1 MQKNKSPVKEQEPKL
16 TVPQII
22 EYCKNDLGITFD
34 LMSQEKAAD
43 FLQKHNY
50 FFRLKQY
57 AEVCQEKTKGG
68 KYVGIDFGHL
78 VELSTIDM
86 FFRKLMLKMTIDL
99 EHYLKVKI
107 VNECQNNSA
116 DDGYLVVQAFLEKNP
131 KIKEGLQNG
140 AFLAGYSG
148 LNFVKYLQAP
158 AVWNFVEMINFFEF
172 TNFFSFY
179 YDYFRLRSEYTKR
192 FDSVRRLRNMAAH
205 NARAL
210 CNFRPVQNFRYNSE
224 IFFELA
230 QGNIGVGNSVIS
242 SCIKV
247 PLLNDFSAMLSLYTR
262 LITSPQVKE
271 KTFEEIK
278 ALFDERM
285 ILRKEYFEG
294 NSSVQNAYK
303 FARAVLHF
311 YAQK

>member
-1 MQKNKSPVKEQEPKL
+1 MQKNKTPLKEQEPKL

-22 EYCKNDLGITFD
+22 DYCKNDLGITFD

-57 AEVCQEKTKGG
+57 AEICQEKTKSG

-116 DDGYLVVQAFLEKNP
+116 DDGYQVVEAFLEKNP
-131 KIKEGLQNG
+131 KIKEGLLGG
-140 AFLAGYSG
+140 AHLAGYSG
-148 LNFVKYLQAP
+148 LDFEKYLQAP
-158 AVWNFVEMINFFEF
+158 AVWNFVEMINFFDF
-172 TNFFSFY
+172 INFFSFY
-179 YDYFRLRSEYTKR
+179 YDYFRLKSEYTKR

-205 NARAL
+205 NACAL
-210 CNFRPVQNFRYNSE
+210 CNFKPVQNFRYDSE

-230 QGNIGVGNSVIS
+230 QSNIGIGNTVIS
-242 SCIKV
+242 SCLKV
-247 PLLNDFSAMLSLYTR
+247 PLLNDFSVMLSLYTR

-278 ALFDERM
+278 EFFDGRM
-285 ILRKEYFEG
+285 VLRKEYF
-294 NSSVQNAYK
+294 SQNASVKNAYQ

>member
-57 AEVCQEKTKGG
+57 AEVCQEKTKSG

-158 AVWNFVEMINFFEF
+158 AVWNFVEMISFFDF
-172 TNFFSFY
+172 INFFSFY
-179 YDYFRLRSEYTKR
+179 YDYFHLKSEYTKR

-205 NARAL
+205 NACAL
-210 CNFRPVQNFRYNSE
+210 CNFKPVQSFKYDTE

-230 QGNIGVGNSVIS
+230 QGNIGIGNSVIS

-247 PLLNDFSAMLSLYTR
+247 PLLNDFSVMLSLYTR

-278 ALFDERM
+278 AFFDGRM
-285 ILRKEYFEG
+285 ILHKEYFEG

-311 YAQK
+311 YSSK

>member
-1 MQKNKSPVKEQEPKL
+1 MQKNKTTAKKQEPKL

-34 LMSQEKAAD
+34 LMSQEKAAE

-57 AEVCQEKTKGG
+57 AEICQEKTKSG
-68 KYVGIDFGHL
+68 KYTGIDFGHL

-86 FFRKLMLKMTIDL
+86 FFRKLMFKMTIDL

-107 VNECQNNSA
+107 VNECQNNPA
-116 DDGYLVVQAFLEKNP
+116 DDGYGVVQAFLQKNP
-131 KIKEGLQNG
+131 KIQSDLVGG
-140 AFLAGYSG
+140 SHLAGYSG
-148 LNFVKYLQAP
+148 LDLRKYLQTP
-158 AVWNFVEMINFFEF
+158 AVWNFVEMINFFDF
-172 TNFFSFY
+172 TNFFAFY
-179 YDYFRLRSEYTKR
+179 YNYFHLKSEYTKR

-205 NARAL
+205 NACAL
-210 CNFRPVQNFRYNSE
+210 CNFKPVQTFKYDAE
-224 IFFELA
+224 IVFELA
-230 QGNIGVGNSVIS
+230 QGNIGIPTPTIS

-247 PLLNDFSAMLSLYTR
+247 PLLNDFAVMLSLYTR

-271 KTFEEIK
+271 KTFQEIK
-278 ALFDERM
+278 EFFDGRM
-285 ILRKEYFEG
+285 VLRKEYFEN
-294 NSSVQNAYK
+294 NSSVKNAYN

-311 YAQK
+311 YSSK